1 MRSLIIIE
9 GYGGLSMKRNYTTEE
24 KQTIVHAYLNGSSA
38 TILSREHGVP
48 RSTIYHWVKQHHQA
62 ITEKESNSV
71 SLQDYRDLQRKTE
84 KLQIKLEI
92 LQSVSCTPYSPL
104 SEKLHEIK
112 KIADKYPAK
121 YICET
126 LKVSK
131 ATFYDHIMRNKGENN
146 YYTQHREEIKQAI
159 LEAYHDHKQNFG
171 AKTLNSVLKQ
181 RGYRTSKEMVS
192 ELMTELGL
200 QSIRRNSKEWYD
212 QEKREL
218 RKKENLVK
226 REFNPQAPNE
236 VWVGDVTFFRFNHRN
251 YSICTV
257 MDLYSRKIVGFK
269 ISSTPN
275 TRLIKSTFEQAYLA
289 RHPKSGLIFHSDQ
302 GTAYTSNT
310 FRKYL
315 LSLGVKQSFSQKGT
329 PYDNSPQE
337 SFYSTLKKEEL
348 YRREYSS
355 EKNFKESLGKYIDYY
370 NNERPHSRLKYRSPS
385 QYEEEMS
392 K

>member
-1 MRSLIIIE
+1 
-9 GYGGLSMKRNYTTEE
+9 MKRNYTTEE

-131 ATFYDHIMRNKGENN
+131 ATFYDHVMRNKGENN

-275 TRLIKSTFEQAYLA
+275 QIN
-289 RHPKSGLIFHSDQ
+289 I
-302 GTAYTSNT
+302 
-310 FRKYL
+310 
-315 LSLGVKQSFSQKGT
+315 
-329 PYDNSPQE
+329 
-337 SFYSTLKKEEL
+337 
-348 YRREYSS
+348 
-355 EKNFKESLGKYIDYY
+355 
-370 NNERPHSRLKYRSPS
+370 
-385 QYEEEMS
+385 
-392 K
+392 